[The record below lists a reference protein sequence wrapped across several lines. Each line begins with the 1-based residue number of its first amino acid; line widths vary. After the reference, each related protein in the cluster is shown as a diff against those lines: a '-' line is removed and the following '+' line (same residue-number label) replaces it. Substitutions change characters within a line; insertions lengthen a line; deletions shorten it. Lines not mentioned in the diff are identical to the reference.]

1 MEVYNIHI
9 RKINDHG
16 SLKASRREMAAC
28 HRQALPSREMAK
40 HHVQID
46 CGELKMCAIDPEVI
60 AIFFLKHYSQQF
72 PTKAIKWNPKMHI
85 IK

>member
-28 HRQALPSREMAK
+28 DHQALPSCELAQ
-40 HHVQID
+40 HHVQTD

-60 AIFFLKHYSQQF
+60 AIFLKHYSQQF

-85 IK
+85 VK